1 MSVSSL
7 LIVSALYRLLT
18 RGTGIFNGSGAVQK
32 ICKKN
37 DYTKYINDLIS
48 GIASSSTLPAGVSKA
63 DTWLIDSIYTVS
75 DMFPGMHKD
84 DIDTIIN
91 IYSDLVSNK
100 DDIVS
105 FKKNAT
111 LALFGIDSETK
122 RVISYYEK
130 YTTKKTTEK
139 EDKIVREHKSLETN
153 EIEFPNSILCGVLYF
168 EDEDETKSFG
178 KAYLSSGKLNEAETL
193 EALTFLMLHSHIGLR
208 QHFQSHMKEYFAY
221 AFDKEINEYNLPFG
235 IDSYSELEKSVNM
248 FYENKYVVKSITEYQ
263 DKLNEQCQTLK

>member
-48 GIASSSTLPAGVSKA
+48 GKASSSTLPAGVSKA
-63 DTWLIDSIYTVS
+63 DTWLIGSIYTVS

-100 DDIVS
+100 
-105 FKKNAT
+105 
-111 LALFGIDSETK
+111 
-122 RVISYYEK
+122 RY
-130 YTTKKTTEK
+130 
-139 EDKIVREHKSLETN
+139 
-153 EIEFPNSILCGVLYF
+153 C
-168 EDEDETKSFG
+168 
-178 KAYLSSGKLNEAETL
+178 
-193 EALTFLMLHSHIGLR
+193 
-208 QHFQSHMKEYFAY
+208 
-221 AFDKEINEYNLPFG
+221 
-235 IDSYSELEKSVNM
+235 
-248 FYENKYVVKSITEYQ
+248 
-263 DKLNEQCQTLK
+263 